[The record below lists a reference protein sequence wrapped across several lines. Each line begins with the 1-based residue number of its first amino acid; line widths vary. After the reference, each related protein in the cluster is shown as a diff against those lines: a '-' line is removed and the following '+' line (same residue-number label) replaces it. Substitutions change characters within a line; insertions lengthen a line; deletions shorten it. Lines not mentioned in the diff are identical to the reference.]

1 MAEHFDIIKQIHHS
15 KMEQYFSKLEQLK
28 SYTDY
33 PDSVKN
39 NAKAVL
45 KYVEENGWGSC
56 GTPVGKARVNQLA
69 KGEPISQDTIKR
81 MYSYL
86 SRHAVDLDSSKGFG
100 DGCGYLSYMAW
111 GGKSALSW
119 AESKVNT
126 FHKLEEEMSVV
137 YYTKDGKEYNGPT
150 HKDADGRLMTGEV
163 HTADSEYLY
172 IGGEIKK

>member
-1 MAEHFDIIKQIHHS
+1 MKINIIKQVHQS
-15 KMEQYFSKLEQLK
+15 KMEHYFSKLDKFK

-69 KGEPISQDTIKR
+69 KGEPISEDTIKR

-86 SRHAVDLDSSKGFG
+86 SRHKVDLDSSKGYG
-100 DGCGYLSYMAW
+100 DGCGKLMYDSW
-111 GGKSALSW
+111 GGLSALSW
-119 AESKVNT
+119 AESKVNS
-126 FHKLEEEMSVV
+126 FSKLEEQVGV
-137 YYTKDGKEYNGPT
+137 YYTKDGKEYTGPT
-150 HKDADGRLMTGEV
+150 HKSNGRLMTGET
-163 HTADSEYLY
+163 HTENSEYLY
-172 IGGEIKK
+172 IVGEIKK